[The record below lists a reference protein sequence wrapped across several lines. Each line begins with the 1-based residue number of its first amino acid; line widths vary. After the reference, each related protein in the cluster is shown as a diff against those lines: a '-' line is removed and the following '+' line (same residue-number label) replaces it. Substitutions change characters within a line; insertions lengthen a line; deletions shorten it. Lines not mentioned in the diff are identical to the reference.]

1 VLAGDGEL
9 QPQPLSHL
17 GDRRVCLRD
26 PAGAKKEEMLPRR
39 NGMQAHIERCRLCP
53 IRELERLTYQ
63 QFIGAVIDVDRRQSG

>member
-1 VLAGDGEL
+1 
-9 QPQPLSHL
+9 
-17 GDRRVCLRD
+17 
-26 PAGAKKEEMLPRR
+26 MLPRR